1 MEYYKMAEK
10 KCIAAGCGHEPQ
22 ILALA
27 HKMHVNLEENG
38 TMKLKSW

>member
-10 KCIAAGCGHEPQ
+10 KCIAAGAGHEPQ
-22 ILALA
+22 ILSLA

-38 TMKLKSW
+38 TMKLDKW